1 MDETVQKILIDLLL
15 AVLTAM
21 GGYAVWWIKSKTTLV
36 QRRKVEGI
44 VMVAVQ
50 AVELLGAQLGWSG
63 AAKKE
68 EVIKR
73 VLEITKISR
82 EELDTLIENA
92 VYLLKTWEQE
102 LVKQVN
108 KSTGVS
114 EIIVKRTVM
123 ETTLKKGKTV
133 G

>member
-114 EIIVKRTVM
+114 EIVVKRTVM